1 MSKSTFE
8 CDGYRDGYAGVA
20 APEGRESVHDDEY
33 ARGYEAGVEDREQC
47 NLIAATVIDLLDGE
61 PITQFKSF
69 DEFKDWLDTVNA
81 YEEWD
86 QKPENEERNS
96 ELLEMVYAKL
106 VEASQEAAA
115 KKSSGMRL
123 G

>member
-1 MSKSTFE
+1 MASSTFE
-8 CDGYRDGYAGVA
+8 GDGYRDGFAGVA

-47 NLIAATVIDLLDGE
+47 NLIAATVIHLLDGE

-69 DEFKDWLDTVNA
+69 DEFSDWLDTVNA

-86 QKPENEERNS
+86 QEPENEERNS